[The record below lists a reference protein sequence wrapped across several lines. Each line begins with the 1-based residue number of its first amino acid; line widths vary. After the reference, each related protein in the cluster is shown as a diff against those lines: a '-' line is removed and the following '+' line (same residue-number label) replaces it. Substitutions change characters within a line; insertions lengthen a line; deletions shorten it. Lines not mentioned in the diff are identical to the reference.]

1 VRSLTAA
8 RSVRTAVKAAVLAV
22 GLAGVA
28 VPIASAEP
36 ITPVEPGVPAPEAIP
51 AADLAAAPAT
61 ATSPEALAVVAQA
74 AAPASVAPPDGVS
87 HLPSPDSL
95 PPGTTKTAPEHPTLG
110 YLKDV
115 WNALRTEEVTASDAL
130 LLLAQRPVNDSRIA
144 ESVPQGQAVPAGAPA
159 PVAVPAP
166 GDAPLA
172 LDPAAE
178 APALPAPAVVLPAA
192 EAPAPAPAG

>member
-1 VRSLTAA
+1 
-8 RSVRTAVKAAVLAV
+8 VRTAVKAAVLAV

-36 ITPVEPGVPAPEAIP
+36 ITPVEPGVPAPESVP
-51 AADLAAAPAT
+51 AAAPSADL
-61 ATSPEALAVVAQA
+61 SPEALAVVAQA

-144 ESVPQGQAVPAGAPA
+144 ESVPQAQVVPAGAPA

-178 APALPAPAVVLPAA
+178 APAPAVVVPAA